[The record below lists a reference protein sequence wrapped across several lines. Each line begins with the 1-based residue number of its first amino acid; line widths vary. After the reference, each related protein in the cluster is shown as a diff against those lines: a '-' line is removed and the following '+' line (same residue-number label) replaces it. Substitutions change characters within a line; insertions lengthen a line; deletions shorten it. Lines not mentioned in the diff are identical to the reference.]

1 MLTKMRLGE
10 FLVTKNIIT
19 RDDLSRALR
28 YQENWGGKL
37 GEALISLKIISE
49 DKLLAA
55 LKYHL
60 NLPVINL
67 ENLSVP
73 PDVVRL
79 IPKETAKKFKA
90 VPVKVGD
97 VGGKKTLFVAMA
109 NPLDLTAVEEIQ
121 FASGLRVQPVL
132 SREKGLIFAMRQ
144 LYEIDVE
151 YFVPKQA
158 EPMPKGAD
166 DGMTIIRAGEEVTI
180 KDKQAAS
187 RPEPEPVPED
197 ISVPEDVLAEEAP
210 IVPLER
216 KILQALIKVL
226 IEKGHITLAELQE
239 KMKE

>member
-1 MLTKMRLGE
+1 MQTKMRLGE

-37 GEALISLKIISE
+37 GEALINLKIISE
-49 DKLLAA
+49 DKLLAS

-60 NLPVINL
+60 DMPVINL
-67 ENLSVP
+67 ESISVP
-73 PDVVRL
+73 PEIVRL
-79 IPKETAKKFKA
+79 VPKETAKKFKA
-90 VPVKVGD
+90 VPVKVAD

-132 SREKGLIFAMRQ
+132 SREKGIIYALRQ

-151 YFVPKQA
+151 YFPHKQA
-158 EPMPKGAD
+158 EPMPRED
-166 DGMTIIRAGEEVTI
+166 DEGMTIIRAGEEITI
-180 KDKQAAS
+180 KETPREA
-187 RPEPEPVPED
+187 PEPHSFVEPVP
-197 ISVPEDVLAEEAP
+197 VPEPPEASATD
-210 IVPLER
+210 R
-216 KILQALIKVL
+216 KILQSLIKLL

-239 KMKE
+239 KLKE

>member
-1 MLTKMRLGE
+1 MQTKMRLGE

-60 NLPVINL
+60 ELPVINL
-67 ENLSVP
+67 EKVSVP
-73 PDVVRL
+73 PEVVRL
-79 IPKETAKKFKA
+79 VPKETAKKFKA

-97 VGGKKTLFVAMA
+97 VGGKKSLFVAMA
-109 NPLDLTAVEEIQ
+109 NPLDLTAIEEIQ

-132 SREKGLIFAMRQ
+132 AREKGIIYAMRQ
-144 LYEIDVE
+144 LYEIDIE
-151 YFVPKQA
+151 YFPREETGPA
-158 EPMPKGAD
+158 TRD
-166 DGMTIIRAGEEVTI
+166 DGNGMTIIRAGEEI
-180 KDKQAAS
+180 KIEEMSQARPGAYEP
-187 RPEPEPVPED
+187 PEPPSPVLPTD
-197 ISVPEDVLAEEAP
+197 TVATD
-210 IVPLER
+210 R
-216 KILQALIKVL
+216 KILQAFIKL
-226 IEKGHITLAELQE
+226 MIEKGYITLAELQE

>member
-1 MLTKMRLGE
+1 MQTKMRLGE

-60 NLPVINL
+60 ELPVVNL
-67 ENLSVP
+67 EGVSVP
-73 PDVVRL
+73 PEVVRL

-90 VPVKVGD
+90 VPVKVAD
-97 VGGKKTLFVAMA
+97 FGGKKSLFVAMA
-109 NPLDLTAVEEIQ
+109 NPLDLTAIEEIQ

-132 SREKGLIFAMRQ
+132 AREKGLIFAMRQ

-151 YFVPKQA
+151 YFPHKQA
-158 EPMPKGAD
+158 QQVSK
-166 DGMTIIRAGEEVTI
+166 DGDERMTIIRAGEEITI
-180 KDKQAAS
+180 DEMPQV
-187 RPEPEPVPED
+187 EPEPNE
-197 ISVPEDVLAEEAP
+197 SAEPASAGFP
-210 IVPLER
+210 PDTAATDR
-216 KILQALIKVL
+216 KILQAFIKL
-226 IEKGHITLAELQE
+226 MIEKGYITLAELQE